1 MDTPNQTQ
9 ETNTANQ
16 NETSNE
22 SKTDKVV
29 AEGFAK
35 TITELWLSSTGKK
48 SFLYTVIR
56 NQKDE
61 VIKDFKAPLP
71 KTTTRDFLD
80 QPAFADL
87 EVKMKK
93 GYTVVRMP

>member
-1 MDTPNQTQ
+1 MEDNTQ
-9 ETNTANQ
+9 NSEANGKA
-16 NETSNE
+16 NE

-29 AEGFAK
+29 AETFAT

-56 NQKDE
+56 NQDE
-61 VIKDFKAPLP
+61 KVIKDFKAPLP
-71 KTTTRDFLD
+71 KSTTRDFLD
-80 QPAFADL
+80 QPAFASL
-87 EVKMKK
+87 KVTIQQ

>member
-1 MDTPNQTQ
+1 MENQTQ
-9 ETNTANQ
+9 TPETNTNP
-16 NETSNE
+16 NE

-29 AEGFAK
+29 AEKFAQ
-35 TITELWLSSTGKK
+35 TITELWLSNTNKK

-56 NQKDE
+56 NQDE
-61 VIKDFKAPLP
+61 KVIKDFKAPLP

-87 EVKMKK
+87 NIRMEKS
-93 GYTVVRMP
+93 YTVVRMP